1 MELWL
6 GDNLGVMGFFAVW
19 VGIMLFSAAYVA
31 FGYVMT
37 RLLVGKPQFKK
48 SVMLMIIPLT
58 FFITLVVVKGAP
70 VINKAIRSR
79 IEAQK
84 APAQDQVPFDARN
97 SSFGVEGAR
106 VTLVNGVAET
116 QFASMPDVKVVT
128 RYFGNRVSHD
138 LDNDG
143 REDAVF
149 LVTQDKGGSGTF
161 FYVVAVLNTA
171 NGYVGSNSYLLG
183 DRIAPQSMNIDEGQT
198 AQGTMRDN
206 VIVVNYAVRKPS
218 EPMTTA
224 PSVGKSVW
232 LKLDPRAMKFGEV
245 AQNFEGESR

>member
-1 MELWL
+1 MIP
-6 GDNLGVMGFFAVW
+6 M
-19 VGIMLFSAAYVA
+19 
-31 FGYVMT
+31 
-37 RLLVGKPQFKK
+37 KK
-48 SVMLMIIPLT
+48 SVVYI
-58 FFITLVVVKGAP
+58 LVVIILGVGMYFSFKGKVNAP
-70 VINKAIRSR
+70 T
-79 IEAQK
+79 
-84 APAQDQVPFDARN
+84 QDQVPFDARN

-116 QFASMPDVKVVT
+116 QFASMPDVKVMT
-128 RYFGNRVSHD
+128 RYFGNGVSHD

-143 REDAVF
+143 RKDAVF
-149 LVTQDKGGSGTF
+149 LVTQDGGGSGTF

-171 NGYVGSNSYLLG
+171 KGYVGSDSYPLG

-198 AQGTMRDN
+198 VEGTMRKN

-218 EPMTTA
+218 ESMTTA

-232 LKLDPRAMKFGEV
+232 LKLDPATMKFGEV